1 MPGALRWRWR
11 ACTGRPDRSPS
22 GLCQRLCPAPE
33 AVACRASVRSRPFLP
48 TLARGSRN
56 TPAGLGGYGPARL
69 HHALRPCSDCMNP
82 LTGRALILQLSLRT
96 GFALMALPVT
106 VLGHGLMDAPPQR
119 PAEEMIEHYAGR
131 TLQAANELADLAHA
145 EGDQSS
151 RLRRPLLCDV
161 TALSF
166 TRRAARKPK
175 ASMAS
180 VMCRYQ
186 PCQERIS

>member
-1 MPGALRWRWR
+1 MPDIFGLEASELASLGAKRFHGKPPLI
-11 ACTGRPDRSPS
+11 
-22 GLCQRLCPAPE
+22 
-33 AVACRASVRSRPFLP
+33 
-48 TLARGSRN
+48 
-56 TPAGLGGYGPARL
+56 GLGVHRHSGGGRL
-69 HHALRPCSDCMNP
+69 QAFAIIRFLF
-82 LTGRALILQLSLRT
+82 GRALILQLSLRT
-96 GFALMALPVT
+96 GFALMPLPVT

-119 PAEEMIEHYAGR
+119 PAKEMIEHYAGS
-131 TLQAANELADLAHA
+131 TLQAAHELADLAHA

-151 RLRRPLLCDV
+151 RLRSPLLCDV

-166 TRRAARKPK
+166 TRKAARKPK

>member
-1 MPGALRWRWR
+1 MR
-11 ACTGRPDRSPS
+11 A
-22 GLCQRLCPAPE
+22 A
-33 AVACRASVRSRPFLP
+33 F
-48 TLARGSRN
+48 TLF
-56 TPAGLGGYGPARL
+56 
-69 HHALRPCSDCMNP
+69 
-82 LTGRALILQLSLRT
+82 LQLSLRL
-96 GFALMALPVT
+96 GFALMPLPVT
-106 VLGHGLMDAPPQR
+106 VLGHGLMDAPPER
-119 PAEEMIEHYAGR
+119 PAEEMIEHYAGG

-166 TRRAARKPK
+166 TRRAARNPK